1 MKPPGVK
8 LNDTA
13 GSANMARHEVDSG
26 TDGLEGQSIC
36 LSPMGF
42 ECIEKQ
48 FVSLTRTRQALR
60 GEPLP
65 TGEI

>member
-1 MKPPGVK
+1 MKPPDVK

-13 GSANMARHEVDSG
+13 GFANMARHEVDSG
-26 TDGLEGQSIC
+26 TDGLESQSIC
-36 LSPMGF
+36 FSPMGF

-60 GEPLP
+60 GEPPP